1 MSELNNLLSSYPLS
15 ELLLLLVG
23 LLAAGKAIW
32 SLVEYWLEK
41 INIHVGEKY
50 KRQERWD
57 NLDKKFDDLTITL
70 NNHIEDLTVKVDN
83 HIDTLSEKVEELKV
97 QNEQTHE
104 HQVQIDRSLALVQER
119 LQENARSYLLDAHHK
134 FCYEFKRIDD
144 LTLQSIE
151 RRYLYYKTAGG
162 DTFIDHLME
171 EIRELPRVSYYE
183 KPSLTNEL

>member
-15 ELLLLLVG
+15 ELLLLIVG
-23 LLAAGKAIW
+23 LLAAGKALWTLI
-32 SLVEYWLEK
+32 EYWLEK
-41 INIHVGEKY
+41 IDIHVGEKH

-57 NLDKKFDDLTITL
+57 NLDKRFDGLTTTL
-70 NNHIEDLTVKVDN
+70 DNHIEDLALKVDE
-83 HIDTLSEKVEELKV
+83 HIDVLSNKVEELKE
-97 QNEQTHE
+97 QNKQTHE
-104 HQVQIDRSLALVQER
+104 HQEQIDRSLILVQER
-119 LQENARSYLLDAHHK
+119 LQENSRSYLLDAHHK
-134 FCYEFKRIDD
+134 FCYEFKKIDD

>member
-15 ELLLLLVG
+15 ELLLLIVG
-23 LLAAGKAIW
+23 LLAASKAVW
-32 SLVEYWLEK
+32 TLVEYWLEK
-41 INIHVGEKY
+41 VNVHVGEKY

-57 NLDKKFDDLTITL
+57 NFDKKIDDLTANL
-70 NNHIEDLTVKVDN
+70 DN
-83 HIDTLSEKVEELKV
+83 HIDSLSGKVEELKQ

-119 LQENARSYLLDAHHK
+119 LQENSRSYLLDAHHK
-134 FCYEFKRIDD
+134 FCYEFKKIDD

-171 EIRELPRVSYYE
+171 EIRELPRVNYYE

>member
-15 ELLLLLVG
+15 ELLLLIVG
-23 LLAAGKAIW
+23 MLAAGKAIW
-32 SLVEYWLEK
+32 SLIEYWLEK
-41 INIHVGEKY
+41 IDVHVGEKY

-57 NLDKKFDDLTITL
+57 NLDKKIDSLTATL
-70 NNHIEDLTVKVDN
+70 DNHIEDLTTRVDE
-83 HIDTLSEKVEELKV
+83 HIDVLSNKVEELKE
-97 QNEQTHE
+97 QNKQTHE
-104 HQVQIDRSLALVQER
+104 HQEQIDRSLVLVQER
-119 LQENARSYLLDAHHK
+119 LQENSRSYLLDAHHK
-134 FCYEFKRIDD
+134 FCYEFKKIDD

-171 EIRELPRVSYYE
+171 EIRELPRVNYYE

>member
-15 ELLLLLVG
+15 ELLLLIVG
-23 LLAAGKAIW
+23 MLAAGKFVW
-32 SLVEYWLEK
+32 TLVEYWLEK
-41 INIHVGEKY
+41 IDIHIGEKH

-57 NLDKKFDDLTITL
+57 NLEKRFDNLTDNLDK
-70 NNHIEDLTVKVDN
+70 HIDNLAEKVD
-83 HIDTLSEKVEELKV
+83 ELKE

-104 HQVQIDRSLALVQER
+104 HQVQLDRSLALVQER
-119 LQENARSYLLDAHHK
+119 LQENSRSYLLDAHHK
-134 FCYEFKRIDD
+134 FCYEFKKIDD

-171 EIRELPRVSYYE
+171 EIRELPRVGYYE

>member
-1 MSELNNLLSSYPLS
+1 MNELNDLLSSYPLS
-15 ELLLLLVG
+15 ELLLLIVG
-23 LLAAGKAIW
+23 ILAAAKTIW
-32 SLVEYWLEK
+32 SILEYWLQK

-50 KRQERWD
+50 KRQERWS
-57 NLDKKFDDLTITL
+57 NLDKKIDDLTVNLDTR
-70 NNHIEDLTVKVDN
+70 
-83 HIDTLSEKVEELKV
+83 IDGVALKIDELKQ

-104 HQVQIDRSLALVQER
+104 HQVQLDKSLTLVQER
-119 LQENARSYLLDAHHK
+119 LQENSRSYLLDAHHK
-134 FCYEFKRIDD
+134 FCYEFKKIDD

-171 EIRELPRVSYYE
+171 EIRDLPRVSYYE

>member
-1 MSELNNLLSSYPLS
+1 MNELNNLLSSYPLS
-15 ELLLLLVG
+15 ELLLLIVG
-23 LLAAGKAIW
+23 ILIAGKTIW
-32 SLVEYWLEK
+32 SLLEFWLEK
-41 INIHVGEKY
+41 IDIHVGEKY

-57 NLDKKFDDLTITL
+57 NLDKKIDELTL
-70 NNHIEDLTVKVDN
+70 NLDTHIEDLTIKVDA
-83 HIDTLSEKVEELKV
+83 HIDSLSDKVEELKK
-97 QNEQTHE
+97 QNEQIHE
-104 HQVQIDRSLALVQER
+104 HQVQMDKTLALVQER